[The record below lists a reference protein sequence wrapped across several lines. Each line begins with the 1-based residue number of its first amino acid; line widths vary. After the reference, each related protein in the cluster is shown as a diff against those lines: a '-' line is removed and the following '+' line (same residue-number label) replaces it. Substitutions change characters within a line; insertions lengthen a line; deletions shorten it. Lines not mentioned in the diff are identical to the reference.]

1 MAEKKRPYDLHVG
14 DVADAY
20 ASWPS
25 PTCIISDGAYGV
37 RGFHGDTTDEEGLVD
52 WYAPH
57 IEQWTKAAAPGT
69 ALWFWGTEVGW
80 ATVHPELK
88 RQGWDY
94 VQTVVWDKGLSHIAG
109 NVNGN
114 TIRRFPVVTEVCVYY
129 TRTPQLPK
137 EPGSAHIIHMK
148 EWLLAEWKRTGMP
161 VRRANDA
168 CGVKDAAVRK
178 YFDQGWL
185 WYWPPVEM
193 MMNAVAE
200 HTMRVSK

>member
-69 ALWFWGTEVGW
+69 ALRVRLT
-80 ATVHPELK
+80 AADLAK
-88 RQGWDY
+88 RRL
-94 VQTVVWDKGLSHIAG
+94 TFA
-109 NVNGN
+109 
-114 TIRRFPVVTEVCVYY
+114 PV
-129 TRTPQLPK
+129 
-137 EPGSAHIIHMK
+137 
-148 EWLLAEWKRTGMP
+148 
-161 VRRANDA
+161 
-168 CGVKDAAVRK
+168 
-178 YFDQGWL
+178 
-185 WYWPPVEM
+185 
-193 MMNAVAE
+193 
-200 HTMRVSK
+200 